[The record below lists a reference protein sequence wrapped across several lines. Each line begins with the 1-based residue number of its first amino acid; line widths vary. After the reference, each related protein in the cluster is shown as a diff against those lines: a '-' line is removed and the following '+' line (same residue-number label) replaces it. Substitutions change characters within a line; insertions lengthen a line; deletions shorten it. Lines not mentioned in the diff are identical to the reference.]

1 MADHFS
7 CIGLSFADAGAF
19 QAGVAELMSEAVRE
33 EGPLGTR
40 LLWTDPG
47 GSGAGLA
54 AFAAAGER
62 GVACAKPTFVLPAAS
77 VSVRTSDPVDD
88 AGGCAFCAMA
98 GLDVVEGGGGG
109 GGGLAYP
116 LAVEFDDVHLG
127 VAAPGSS
134 GTISV
139 VAFAED
145 VSSWPDLA
153 AYEATDSMFGAQSL
167 IPSGLFTPSGVPD
180 RPVRAE
186 AIMTGVVS
194 EAAVRV
200 NSYTGRSF
208 QWAVVETFGGAYDV
222 VAAAEAG
229 AGAAGAGAGAAWSAG
244 TVVQGTFWLV
254 ASAGALARVVP
265 TPEKRGLFRRRRA
278 GTR

>member
-1 MADHFS
+1 MADHFA

-19 QAGVAELMSEAVRE
+19 QSGVASLMAEAVPE

-54 AFAAAGER
+54 AFLSGR
-62 GVACAKPTFVLPAAS
+62 SIACAKPTFVAPVS
-77 VSVRTSDPVDD
+77 VVAVRTSDSVAD
-88 AGGCAFCAMA
+88 AEGCAFCAMA
-98 GLDVVEGGGGG
+98 GVEVVEDSE
-109 GGGLAYP
+109 LAYP
-116 LAVEFDDVHLG
+116 LAVELDDVHLG
-127 VAAPGSS
+127 VVAAGSA
-134 GTISV
+134 GPMSV

-145 VSSWPDLA
+145 VSAWPDRA
-153 AYEATDSMFGAQSL
+153 AYEATGSMFAAQSL

-194 EAAVRV
+194 DAAVRV
-200 NSYTGRSF
+200 NSFTGLSF
-208 QWAVVETFGGAYDV
+208 QWAVVETFGGSYDV
-222 VAAAEAG
+222 VAPAVAGEG
-229 AGAAGAGAGAAWSAG
+229 AGWSAG

-254 ASAGALARVVP
+254 ASAGELARMAVA
-265 TPEKRGLFRRRRA
+265 EKRGLFRRRRA